1 MDTEQSPRR
10 IFEPPVYT
18 FLPQPPKDLTTWRI
32 EINHK
37 SEVKTEN
44 QVWNLEWCDS
54 KYNNNYGT
62 RNKRMSDALKGVPN
76 VKLSKTVLQLDKTTG
91 EVIREWPSTM
101 EVQRQLGYTQQN
113 ISRCCLG
120 KRNQAYG
127 FKWSYS

>member
-1 MDTEQSPRR
+1 
-10 IFEPPVYT
+10 
-18 FLPQPPKDLTTWRI
+18 
-32 EINHK
+32 
-37 SEVKTEN
+37 
-44 QVWNLEWCDS
+44 
-54 KYNNNYGT
+54 
-62 RNKRMSDALKGVPN
+62 MSDALKGVPN